1 MFFRFEKDDRV
12 DSKFPKAHFKFFF
25 NSIYKNEDQDGYIL
39 LDAVFEENPYLNLD
53 SRVIRG
59 QILPTIDPY
68 LAVNLPSITVKSL
81 ILCKII
87 YVSLGSTLVDPLF
100 CFVSKLYILTR
111 TGLPFFVDIN

>member
-1 MFFRFEKDDRV
+1 MNLK
-12 DSKFPKAHFKFFF
+12 
-25 NSIYKNEDQDGYIL
+25 YLDQEL
-39 LDAVFEENPYLNLD
+39 
-53 SRVIRG
+53 
-59 QILPTIDPY
+59 
-68 LAVNLPSITVKSL
+68 VKSL